1 MQFPR
6 ASKPNRHEKATSS
19 SLSEECHL
27 SHTGRSFRLV
37 SYRRP
42 SRPRLYNPL
51 ARRSALRAAEQ
62 FSLSPSPGLRILL
75 DPSLKTTGPHS
86 TIFGSWETLREETR
100 LQMDA
105 ATLLRQPTANPPP
118 AKSSKVWKAVRVCLS
133 GAKEWHECQ
142 KVWPD
147 CGTLRPTPTLRPI
160 RYTQP
165 KQTSTAPTHQRRRSN
180 QRRSPPVYKSAPQ
193 ALRDR
198 THLGVETPRQ
208 RPGGNA
214 R

>member
-1 MQFPR
+1 MRYVESHPRRATAAAAEMRKRVLLHVQAARKGDADLATLLLYLDTSCGATCSFPGPPSQTGMR
-6 ASKPNRHEKATSS
+6 RPHPP
-19 SLSEECHL
+19 LSEECHL

-142 KVWPD
+142 ECEK
-147 CGTLRPTPTLRPI
+147 
-160 RYTQP
+160 
-165 KQTSTAPTHQRRRSN
+165 
-180 QRRSPPVYKSAPQ
+180 
-193 ALRDR
+193 
-198 THLGVETPRQ
+198 
-208 RPGGNA
+208 
-214 R
+214 